1 MGVGIATRVG
11 TVVGVGDGTG
21 VGAAVAVGVA
31 EGTGVRVDTNVA
43 AGVAAGFCVPVA
55 VGMGLSPEHAT
66 IITANATNGRMAGHR
81 YLYNVFTAEAPKY
94 FMFP

>member
-1 MGVGIATRVG
+1 MGVGIATRVD

-43 AGVAAGFCVPVA
+43 AGVAAGFCDSVA

-66 IITANATNGRMAGHR
+66 RITTNGRMTGQR
-81 YLYNVFTAEAPKY
+81 YLPNVLTADSPKC
-94 FMFP
+94 FISP